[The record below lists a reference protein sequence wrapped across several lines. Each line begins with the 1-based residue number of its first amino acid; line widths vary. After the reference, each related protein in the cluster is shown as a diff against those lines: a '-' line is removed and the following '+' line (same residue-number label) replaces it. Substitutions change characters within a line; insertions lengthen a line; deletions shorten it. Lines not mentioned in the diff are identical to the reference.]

1 MTLIKNNSE
10 LQGSPFT
17 GRIGYDYDLAII
29 GGGLGGLA
37 LSIQSAK
44 AGYKTILFEKER
56 YPFHKVCGEY
66 VSLESWNFLED
77 LGVPLSQM
85 NLPIINRL
93 VVTAPNGKELEK
105 DLPLG
110 GFGISRYKLD
120 SVLAQIARENGVEVI
135 ESTKIDEVRFSNEI
149 FSLQSG
155 TDFLCRSR
163 IAAGAFGKR
172 SNLDVKWKRRFIMQK
187 QNKLNNYIGVKYH
200 IKINWPADLIALHNF
215 KNGYCGIS
223 QIEDEKYCLCYLTTA
238 RNLELSG
245 NSIQQMEKQI
255 LYENPHLKRIFSEAS
270 MLYQSPVT
278 ISQVSFS
285 KKSQVHDHVLMIGD
299 AAGMITPLCGNG
311 MSMALHGS
319 KIAFEQIHPFLENK
333 IPRWQMEQDYET
345 NWQKQFSGRL
355 RTGRL
360 IQKFFGSVTLS
371 DILISAL
378 KPLPGVTSKLIQA
391 THGQPF

>member
-1 MTLIKNNSE
+1 MNNDRSHTME
-10 LQGSPFT
+10 LTKPPLKAGL
-17 GRIGYDYDLAII
+17 GVYDLAII

-93 VVTAPNGKELEK
+93 LVTAPNGNELEK

-120 SVLAQIARENGVEVI
+120 SIFAQIARDNGVKVI
-135 ESTKIDEVRFSNEI
+135 ESTKIDDVKFYHDV

-155 TDFLCRSR
+155 AELLCQSKTV
-163 IAAGAFGKR
+163 AGAFGKR
-172 SNLDVKWKRRFIMQK
+172 SNLDVKWKRRFIVQK
-187 QNKLNNYIGVKYH
+187 QNKLNNYIAVKYH

-238 RNLELSG
+238 KNLEMSG
-245 NSIQQMEKQI
+245 NSIPEMEKQV

-285 KKSQVHDHVLMIGD
+285 KKSQVHDHIIMVGD

-311 MSMALHGS
+311 MSMALHAS
-319 KIAFEQIHPFLENK
+319 KIAFEQIHLFLQK
-333 IPRWQMEQDYET
+333 RIPRWQMEVDYEKA
-345 NWQKQFSGRL
+345 WQQQFGSRL
-355 RTGRL
+355 KTGRF
-360 IQKFFGSVTLS
+360 IQKFFGSPVLS
-371 DILISAL
+371 GMLISVL
-378 KPLPGVTSKLIQA
+378 KPLPAVTTKLINA